1 MNTRNLFVGLLA
13 ISLVSGCA
21 QQKTAKSNKDRVYYH
36 DRRVGL
42 GTNIPR
48 TYNDSASANAPQAGM
63 SEMDRE
69 QFQQFN
75 NGNTGAGQAQ
85 GTGGH

>member
-1 MNTRNLFVGLLA
+1 MNTRHLSAGLLA
-13 ISLVSGCA
+13 VSLLAGCA

-48 TYNDSASANAPQAGM
+48 TYNDSASANAPQSGM
-63 SEMDRE
+63 SELDRE
-69 QFQQFN
+69 QLQQFN
-75 NGNTGAGQAQ
+75 NGNTAAGQSQ
-85 GTGGH
+85 GGGH